1 MAGAEDPAIFLYKN
15 KLKGINNNMA
25 VVSFN
30 NQALSAYGLAPL
42 NLSWSLSSTG
52 TFKTVELLTVG
63 TGPLNSTTLSAKQV
77 EGIAFNTLT
86 SPASGT
92 GSFSGTLSA
101 ATGTT
106 FRVDRAHNGAQ
117 FAVIYKDGTSS
128 LFTCA
133 TATVAP
139 AAQTLTFNN
148 DETGFPE
155 ITRLVY
161 LGYR

>member
-30 NQALSAYGLAPL
+30 NQALSASGLPPL
-42 NLSWSLSSTG
+42 NLSWSLSSAG
-52 TFKTVELLTVG
+52 TFKTVELLTAG
-63 TGPLNSTTLSAKQV
+63 TGPLNSTTLSAKRV

-86 SPASGT
+86 GTASGT
-92 GSFSGTLSA
+92 GSFATLSA

-106 FRVDRAHNGAQ
+106 FRVDRAHNGSQ
-117 FAVIYKDGTSS
+117 FAVIYTDGTSS

-133 TATVAP
+133 TAT

>member
-1 MAGAEDPAIFLYKN
+1 
-15 KLKGINNNMA
+15 MA

-52 TFKTVELLTVG
+52 RFKTVELLTVG
-63 TGPLNSTTLSAKQV
+63 TGPLNSTTLSSKRV
-77 EGIAFNTLT
+77 EGLAFNTLLSSAV

-92 GSFSGTLSA
+92 GLFATLSA

-117 FAVIYKDGTSS
+117 FAVLYTDSTSS

-133 TATVAP
+133 TAT

>member
-1 MAGAEDPAIFLYKN
+1 
-15 KLKGINNNMA
+15 MA

-30 NQALSAYGLAPL
+30 NQALSASGLAPL

-52 TFKTVELLTVG
+52 LFKTVQLLTAG
-63 TGPLNSTTLSAKQV
+63 TGPINNAALSAKRV
-77 EGIAFNTLT
+77 EGLAFNTLLSSAV

-92 GSFSGTLSA
+92 GSFVTLSA

-106 FRVDRAHNGAQ
+106 FRVDRAHNGRQ
-117 FAVIYKDGTSS
+117 FAIIYTDGTSS

-133 TATVAP
+133 TALSSPTG
-139 AAQTLTFNN
+139 QTLTFNN

>member
-1 MAGAEDPAIFLYKN
+1 
-15 KLKGINNNMA
+15 MA

-30 NQALSAYGLAPL
+30 NQALSASGLAPL

-52 TFKTVELLTVG
+52 LFKTVQLLTAG
-63 TGPLNSTTLSAKQV
+63 TGPINNAALSAKRV
-77 EGIAFNTLT
+77 EGLAFNTLLSSAV

-92 GSFSGTLSA
+92 GSFVTLSA

-106 FRVDRAHNGAQ
+106 FRVDRAHNGTQ
-117 FAVIYKDGTSS
+117 FAVIYTDGTSS

-133 TATVAP
+133 TASESPTG
-139 AAQTLTFNN
+139 QTLTFNN

>member
-1 MAGAEDPAIFLYKN
+1 MAL
-15 KLKGINNNMA
+15 
-25 VVSFN
+25 VTFN
-30 NQALSAYGLAPL
+30 NQALSAFGLQPTNL
-42 NLSWSLSSTG
+42 NWSLSSTG
-52 TFKTVELLTVG
+52 TYKTVELLTVG
-63 TGPLNSTTLSAKQV
+63 TGSVLSTTLSSKQV

-92 GSFSGTLSA
+92 GVFVTLSA

-117 FAVIYKDGTSS
+117 FAVIYSDGTSS

-133 TATVAP
+133 TAT

>member
-1 MAGAEDPAIFLYKN
+1 
-15 KLKGINNNMA
+15 MA

-52 TFKTVELLTVG
+52 RFKTVELLTVG
-63 TGPLNSTTLSAKQV
+63 TGPLNSTTLSAKRV

-92 GSFSGTLSA
+92 GLFATLSA

-117 FAVIYKDGTSS
+117 FAVIYTDSTSS

-133 TATVAP
+133 TAT

>member
-52 TFKTVELLTVG
+52 TFKTVQLLTVG

-86 SPASGT
+86 SPASG
-92 GSFSGTLSA
+92 SGAPFATLSA

-106 FRVDRAHNGAQ
+106 FRVNRAHNGAQ

-133 TATVAP
+133 TAT

>member
-1 MAGAEDPAIFLYKN
+1 
-15 KLKGINNNMA
+15 MA

-30 NQALSAYGLAPL
+30 NQALSAYGLSPL
-42 NLSWSLSSTG
+42 NLSWSLSSAG
-52 TFKTVELLTVG
+52 RFKTVELLTVG
-63 TGPLNSTTLSAKQV
+63 TGPLNSTTLSAIQV

-92 GSFSGTLSA
+92 GLFATLSA

-106 FRVDRAHNGAQ
+106 FRVDRAYNGAQ

-133 TATVAP
+133 TAT

>member
-1 MAGAEDPAIFLYKN
+1 
-15 KLKGINNNMA
+15 MA

-30 NQALSAYGLAPL
+30 NQALSASGLPPL

-52 TFKTVELLTVG
+52 TFKTVELLTAG
-63 TGPLNSTTLSAKQV
+63 TGPLNSTTLSAKRV

-92 GSFSGTLSA
+92 GLFATLSA

-106 FRVDRAHNGAQ
+106 FRVDRAYNGSQ
-117 FAVIYKDGTSS
+117 FAVIYNDGTSS

-133 TATVAP
+133 TSM

-155 ITRLVY
+155 ISRLVY